1 LDYHPQEDL
10 AKVGY
15 RPDMKVENFKEH
27 FKKKVWLHVG
37 NCCIHLG
44 KNSKNLVK
52 LRAIFLHRNP
62 SYAYVSKSYF
72 SG

>member
-27 FKKKVWLHVG
+27 LKKSLATCW
-37 NCCIHLG
+37 
-44 KNSKNLVK
+44 K
-52 LRAIFLHRNP
+52 LL
-62 SYAYVSKSYF
+62 
-72 SG
+72 